1 MLIGIAILLV
11 GLQNPPSAH
20 TISGRVSDVDRKP
33 VVGVA
38 VQLVRRM
45 YQNGRPILVSVREAT
60 TDQSGEYR
68 LETGSAG
75 RYYLSASYRRGFGI
89 NSTTYNVPEDGYPP
103 IYYPGTADPRA
114 AAPIDLPA
122 DGSVYAIDLTLY
134 RVDTLRI
141 SGRVS
146 LADGTSDPAASL
158 SILPGRSGV
167 FLPLAMPRQPIRK
180 DGSFEFR
187 GLIPGNYELIAD
199 SHSLDGEPMKGR
211 VSVQLGSRDVEDV
224 SIVLMPA
231 VEIAGRI
238 AVENATGEAASN
250 LLRQLTVSLRPESDS
265 QIVFSP
271 TGVVNSDGSFTIR
284 KVGPGDYALEIGGL
298 PSDCYIKSAF
308 VGRAD
313 IVERGLTLYA
323 QSPGPMD
330 IVISPRAGRI
340 EGTIVDIE
348 GTPVPGAQVVLIPDP
363 RLREREG
370 LYRLVQALNGSF
382 SMRGVRPG
390 SYKLFA
396 WPADETPAYRDPDF
410 IREYENRGESVQ
422 VDAES
427 RVIVRAR
434 VIR

>member
-1 MLIGIAILLV
+1 MNANDFWGTGSWDVAVFGRNFFWLLGVFIVGCRGSQERLPMLIGIAILLV

-38 VQLVRRM
+38 VQ
-45 YQNGRPILVSVREAT
+45 
-60 TDQSGEYR
+60 
-68 LETGSAG
+68 
-75 RYYLSASYRRGFGI
+75 
-89 NSTTYNVPEDGYPP
+89 
-103 IYYPGTADPRA
+103 
-114 AAPIDLPA
+114 
-122 DGSVYAIDLTLY
+122 
-134 RVDTLRI
+134 
-141 SGRVS
+141 
-146 LADGTSDPAASL
+146 
-158 SILPGRSGV
+158 
-167 FLPLAMPRQPIRK
+167 
-180 DGSFEFR
+180 
-187 GLIPGNYELIAD
+187 
-199 SHSLDGEPMKGR
+199 
-211 VSVQLGSRDVEDV
+211 DV
-224 SIVLMPA
+224 SIILMPGI
-231 VEIAGRI
+231 EIAGRI

-308 VGRAD
+308 VGREE

-348 GTPVPGAQVVLIPDP
+348 GAPVLGAQVVLIPEP

-370 LYRLVQALNGSF
+370 LYRLVQAPNGSF
-382 SMRGVRPG
+382 SMRGIRPG

-410 IREYENRGESVQ
+410 IREYENRGEGVQ
-422 VDAES
+422 VDVES